1 MNNLIKRWGL
11 PTLAVIVLL
20 LMVAWMA
27 GFFSNKLAPGAVQ
40 NTPINGAQALGVN
53 SASYAIYEA
62 VPASVEAKQATVI
75 SARIMARITSIK
87 VRSGDDVT
95 QGQLLLTLEKT
106 DLTSKVKQA
115 GEQIRAITARLTE
128 AQQNLERATKLQK
141 QGLLAAA
148 DLDKARA
155 NHDALKADLAA
166 AQQAQQET
174 NIAVSYSEIRAPIDG
189 RVVDRFAEPG
199 DTAAPGNKLLTLYN
213 PLTLRVEAQVR
224 EQLALTLQENQRLR
238 VEIPALNLKLD
249 AELEERVPA
258 ADPGSRSFLIKVRM
272 PFNAQLQPGMYA
284 RLLVPAGEREQIR
297 IPADRIVTVGQLDL
311 VWVLQDGQAYRRFVK
326 LGNTY
331 GDQIEVLSGLSDGDK
346 ILPIPDRATSA
357 KDF

>member
-27 GFFSNKLAPGAVQ
+27 GFFSDKLAPGVVTTSISSDQ
-40 NTPINGAQALGVN
+40 GLEVS
-53 SASYAIYEA
+53 SATYAIHEA

-75 SARIMARITSIK
+75 SARIMARITAIK
-87 VRSGDDVT
+87 VRSGDDVK

-106 DLTSKVKQA
+106 DLTSKAKQA

-128 AQQNLERATKLQK
+128 AQQNLERAKKLQK

-155 NHDALKADLAA
+155 NHDALTADLAA
-166 AQQAQQET
+166 AQQAQQEA

-224 EQLALTLQENQRLR
+224 EQLALTLQENQRLQ

-284 RLLVPAGEREQIR
+284 RLLVPAGQLQQIR
-297 IPADRIVTVGQLDL
+297 IPANRIVTVGQLDL

-331 GDQIEVLSGLSDGDK
+331 GDEIEVLSGLRAGDQ
-346 ILPIPDRATSA
+346 ILPIPDRATST
-357 KDF
+357 KGS

>member
-1 MNNLIKRWGL
+1 MNNLVKRWGV
-11 PTLAVIVLL
+11 PTAAIIILL

-27 GFFSNKLAPGAVQ
+27 GIFSEKLAPG
-40 NTPINGAQALGVN
+40 TLPKSDVN
-53 SASYAIYEA
+53 AEKGFVVKSENYAIFEP

-75 SARIMARITSIK
+75 SARIMARITAIN
-87 VRSGDDVT
+87 VRSGDNVK

-106 DLTSKVKQA
+106 DLTSKAQQA
-115 GEQIRAITARLTE
+115 GEQIRAVTARLTE
-128 AQQNLERATKLQK
+128 AKQNLERAITLQK

-155 NHDALKADLAA
+155 NHDALTADLSAA
-166 AQQAQQET
+166 KQAQEEA
-174 NIAVSYSEIRAPIDG
+174 NIAVSFSEIRAPIDG

-224 EQLALTLQENQRLR
+224 EQLALTLEANQKLN
-238 VEIPALNLKLD
+238 VEIPSLNLQLD

-284 RLLVPAGEREQIR
+284 RLLVPAGDLRQIR
-297 IPADRIVTVGQLDL
+297 IPAERVVQVGQLDL
-311 VWVLQDGQAYRRFVK
+311 VWVLQDGQAYRRFLK
-326 LGNTY
+326 LGNTF
-331 GDQIEVLSGLSDGDK
+331 GDDIEVLSGLSDGDI
-346 ILPIPDRATSA
+346 ILPIPEGLSNH
-357 KDF
+357 

>member
-1 MNNLIKRWGL
+1 
-11 PTLAVIVLL
+11 
-20 LMVAWMA
+20 
-27 GFFSNKLAPGAVQ
+27 
-40 NTPINGAQALGVN
+40 
-53 SASYAIYEA
+53 
-62 VPASVEAKQATVI
+62 
-75 SARIMARITSIK
+75 
-87 VRSGDDVT
+87 
-95 QGQLLLTLEKT
+95 
-106 DLTSKVKQA
+106 
-115 GEQIRAITARLTE
+115 
-128 AQQNLERATKLQK
+128 
-141 QGLLAAA
+141 
-148 DLDKARA
+148 
-155 NHDALKADLAA
+155 
-166 AQQAQQET
+166 
-174 NIAVSYSEIRAPIDG
+174 VSYSEIRAPIDG

>member
-1 MNNLIKRWGL
+1 MNNLVKRWGVPPAAIIIL
-11 PTLAVIVLL
+11 R

-27 GFFSNKLAPGAVQ
+27 GIFSEKLAPG
-40 NTPINGAQALGVN
+40 TLPKSDVN
-53 SASYAIYEA
+53 AEKGFVVKSENYAIFEP

-75 SARIMARITSIK
+75 SARIMARITAIN
-87 VRSGDDVT
+87 VRSGDNVK

-106 DLTSKVKQA
+106 DLTSKAQQA
-115 GEQIRAITARLTE
+115 GEQIRAVTARLTE
-128 AQQNLERATKLQK
+128 AKQNLERAITLQK

-155 NHDALKADLAA
+155 NHDALTADLSAA
-166 AQQAQQET
+166 KQAQEEA
-174 NIAVSYSEIRAPIDG
+174 NIAVSFSEIRAPIVG

-224 EQLALTLQENQRLR
+224 EQLALTLEANQKLN
-238 VEIPALNLKLD
+238 VEIPSLNLQLD

-284 RLLVPAGEREQIR
+284 RLLVPAGDLRQIR
-297 IPADRIVTVGQLDL
+297 IPAERVVQVGQLDL
-311 VWVLQDGQAYRRFVK
+311 VWVLQDGQAYRRFLK
-326 LGNTY
+326 LGNTF
-331 GDQIEVLSGLSDGDK
+331 GDDIEVLSGLSDGDI
-346 ILPIPDRATSA
+346 ILPIPEGLSNH
-357 KDF
+357 

>member
-1 MNNLIKRWGL
+1 MNNLVKRWGV
-11 PTLAVIVLL
+11 PTAAIIILL

-27 GFFSNKLAPGAVQ
+27 GIFSEKLAPG
-40 NTPINGAQALGVN
+40 TLPKSDVN
-53 SASYAIYEA
+53 AEKGFVVKSENYAIFEP

-75 SARIMARITSIK
+75 SARIMARITAIN
-87 VRSGDDVT
+87 VRSGDNVK

-106 DLTSKVKQA
+106 DLPSKPQQA
-115 GEQIRAITARLTE
+115 GEQIRAVTARLTE
-128 AQQNLERATKLQK
+128 AKQNLERAITLQK

-155 NHDALKADLAA
+155 NHDALTADLSAA
-166 AQQAQQET
+166 KQAQEEA
-174 NIAVSYSEIRAPIDG
+174 NIAVSFSEIRAPIDG

-224 EQLALTLQENQRLR
+224 EQLALTLEANQKLN
-238 VEIPALNLKLD
+238 VEIPSLNLQLD

-284 RLLVPAGEREQIR
+284 RLLVPAGDLRQIR
-297 IPADRIVTVGQLDL
+297 IPAERVVQVGQLDL
-311 VWVLQDGQAYRRFVK
+311 VWVLQDGQAYRRFLK
-326 LGNTY
+326 LGNTF
-331 GDQIEVLSGLSDGDK
+331 GDDIEVLSGLSDGDI
-346 ILPIPDRATSA
+346 ILPIPEGLSNH
-357 KDF
+357 